1 MEYLIPLVIV
11 LLLVAGFVTFLVMNA
26 TRRGQSASRREEP
39 QDAPPGIG
47 QDSTPFGDTSEHAGN
62 QTESGQTVGGQD
74 ADEAGGT
81 GGPVHSGYEG
91 TSAAGR
97 DSGRDSAHVRR
108 SGEGEGTERLEFP
121 DVEPPGANR
130 VSTGAGRGSDDESRD
145 DRQGE
150 RSGAQAAASDE
161 EGPAAERERGGAKEQ
176 PDRPASERLADRG
189 F

>member
-11 LLLVAGFVTFLVMNA
+11 LLLVAGFITFLVMNA

-39 QDAPPGIG
+39 QSAPPGIG

-62 QTESGQTVGGQD
+62 QTESGQTVGRQD

-97 DSGRDSAHVRR
+97 DSGRESAHVRGA
-108 SGEGEGTERLEFP
+108 GEAEGPARLEFP
-121 DVEPPGANR
+121 DVEPAGAGGAT
-130 VSTGAGRGSDDESRD
+130 TGVGRGSDEESRP

-150 RSGAQAAASDE
+150 
-161 EGPAAERERGGAKEQ
+161 
-176 PDRPASERLADRG
+176 
-189 F
+189 

>member
-47 QDSTPFGDTSEHAGN
+47 QDST
-62 QTESGQTVGGQD
+62 TVGGQD

-108 SGEGEGTERLEFP
+108 SGEGEGTERL
-121 DVEPPGANR
+121 
-130 VSTGAGRGSDDESRD
+130 
-145 DRQGE
+145 
-150 RSGAQAAASDE
+150 
-161 EGPAAERERGGAKEQ
+161 
-176 PDRPASERLADRG
+176 
-189 F
+189 

>member
-39 QDAPPGIG
+39 QSAPPGIG
-47 QDSTPFGDTSEHAGN
+47 QDSTPFGDTSEHAGE
-62 QTESGQTVGGQD
+62 QTESGRTVGRQD

-97 DSGRDSAHVRR
+97 DSGGDSAHVRR

-121 DVEPPGANR
+121 DVEPPEADR
-130 VSTGAGRGSDDESRD
+130 APTDVARAGDDESA
-145 DRQGE
+145 GE
-150 RSGAQAAASDE
+150 RRGERPGAQAAASDDD
-161 EGPAAERERGGAKEQ
+161 GPAEQERGGAEQQ